1 MMNNN
6 NKSFSSNSMKISTAS
21 QAQIQAL
28 HHVSKPNATSVA
40 VAYVNGLNV
49 RGIIFCMS
57 LRIQPISLPLM
68 AVGR

>member
-28 HHVSKPNATSVA
+28 HHVSKPNAAS